1 MKNRDVVMSW
11 LNGER
16 AQINNLRSDGNS
28 LFSYNLKIG
37 ERDPYSVRVYD
48 YTASGSFISVTTS
61 KHVGL
66 ALRLAGTAQLVTP

>member
-16 AQINNLRSDGNS
+16 AQINNLRSDGTR
-28 LFSYNLKIG
+28 LFSYNLKIA
-37 ERDPYSVRVYD
+37 ERDPYSIRVFD
-48 YTASGSFISVTTS
+48 YTASGKFVSVTTS

-66 ALRLAGTAQLVTP
+66 ALRTAGKAQLVTP

>member
-11 LNGER
+11 LNGNQ
-16 AQINNLRSDGNS
+16 AQTGNLRSDGTH
-28 LFSYNLKIG
+28 LWSYDQKIA
-37 ERDPYSVRVYD
+37 ERDSYSIRVYD